1 MTDAKNAYKAKNRFT
16 PEQMAYLKEKVKI
29 ARERA
34 ASQKKSEKRL
44 TDFKLGVQRK
54 RARLD
59 SNLDFRRPSK
69 AQAFASISSLAGRG
83 KKAGLAWARHR
94 KMRKAS
100 GLESHYAQVNKRM
113 GL

>member
-1 MTDAKNAYKAKNRFT
+1 MVKTKNRFT

-34 ASQKKSEKRL
+34 GRQKQAEKRL
-44 TDFKLGVQRK
+44 SDFKMGVQRK
-54 RARLD
+54 RARLG

-69 AQAFASISSLAGRG
+69 AQVFSSISSLAGKA
-83 KKAGLAWARHR
+83 KKGGLTWAKHR
-94 KMRKAS
+94 KMRKAN
-100 GLESHYAQVNKRM
+100 GLESHYASVNKRM